1 LFTRHGPT
9 GRPSGGPSV
18 ASAGIAVVV
27 AVLAVFGLRP
37 ALVDGHGGSPG
48 LIAEPNPVNPGGTI
62 EIRGDNLGS
71 DEPVQLFLVDGGRSI
86 VLGSGTTDGEGHLA
100 LFAILPADIAAGA
113 YTVRAQSDGG
123 YIAAGTL
130 ELAGPPIV
138 AGPEGNPLE
147 RGPIGGV
154 PPAVAPSTK
163 VAGSGSA
170 PAVPSGQPT
179 AFSDALILVV
189 SLLIPVAV
197 VMGMIGWRRRVVG
210 QR

>member
-1 LFTRHGPT
+1 LVTRHGPT

-18 ASAGIAVVV
+18 ASAGIALVV
-27 AVLAVFGLRP
+27 AILALFGTR
-37 ALVDGHGGSPG
+37 ASYVDGHGGSPG

-100 LFAILPADIAAGA
+100 MFAILPADIAAGA

-123 YIAAGTL
+123 YVAAGTL

-138 AGPEGNPLE
+138 AGPEGDPLE
-147 RGPIGGV
+147 RGPIGDV
-154 PPAVAPSTK
+154 PPAVAPSTE
-163 VAGSGSA
+163 VAGSAPA
-170 PAVPSGQPT
+170 PAVPSGQP
-179 AFSDALILVV
+179 AAASDALILLAA
-189 SLLIPVAV
+189 LLIPVAL